1 MNKSLLALLAEAQ
14 PSLDNLA
21 VQARGTASE
30 ASASSL
36 AERVRAAHAPHVGR
50 LENVLIEAAALLA
63 GFVEDGK
70 EIQRGEAR
78 DVLLRLRSAR
88 TELV

>member
-14 PSLDNLA
+14 PALDHLA

-30 ASASSL
+30 SYASSL
-36 AERVRAAHAPHVGR
+36 AERMRAAQIPQVSS

-63 GFVEDGK
+63 DFVENGTRI
-70 EIQRGEAR
+70 ERGEAR

-88 TELV
+88 AELA